1 LPHGTCTWVQPGAA
15 CADQTSQACSQT
27 LATLSVVSGGKFGAR
42 VQQQPSGVI
51 RVMGHAWVVMG
62 HDPCMADRGRR
73 LLVLQA
79 MASSRRLGRGGV
91 PSRGK
96 WEGPSVNEPAE
107 PAPAVHTWQAQ
118 PLVGRRCTPAQPPYP
133 SDHRRR
139 APAPPY
145 PSWRLGLAAGR
156 RVTAL
161 GGAYIRRQGRRV
173 TALGGTYADNA
184 PVSGKTSTAGATTL
198 LRSAQPRDSVRSG
211 GAHSPVPS
219 GGGCGHRSRRPRRR
233 PRLRPPHLARS
244 VVGKRAVND
253 GAMRRQPRK

>member
-1 LPHGTCTWVQPGAA
+1 MRLGNRYMDEAGPSATC
-15 CADQTSQACSQT
+15 
-27 LATLSVVSGGKFGAR
+27 GAR

-51 RVMGHAWVVMG
+51 TAVESRVMHGSSWV
-62 HDPCMADRGRR
+62 MADRGRR
-73 LLVLQA
+73 LLLQA
-79 MASSRRLGRGGV
+79 MASSRRRGDRGGV